1 MLDRTLISLNFS
13 TWKDLSTVARICL
26 ILREQ
31 VQGLTSFM
39 RGQLSIFDGKGGAFL
54 LDFLVCVAIK
64 GCNGFLYPGFS
75 EYLCIQNEKKVLG
88 EKLQ

>member
-1 MLDRTLISLNFS
+1 M
-13 TWKDLSTVARICL
+13 STVARICL

-31 VQGLTSFM
+31 VQGLTPFM

-64 GCNGFLYPGFS
+64 GAQMGFYIPASFND
-75 EYLCIQNEKKVLG
+75 YLRMPNVKKSLVLG

>member
-1 MLDRTLISLNFS
+1 
-13 TWKDLSTVARICL
+13 
-26 ILREQ
+26 
-31 VQGLTSFM
+31 M

-75 EYLCIQNEKKVLG
+75 EYLCIQNEKKKVLG